1 MFQLLEI
8 RIVSRNWDRRM
19 ATAINQRRA
28 AAEGTVDNELRGIA
42 RVIKSDD
49 RPKKVV
55 LPVCQVHKRILEQT
69 RHNQPVYGAGFRRGY
84 ELLISGNKKLTKC
97 FIPDKKRGLR
107 PGDLRHCGAPL
118 TTG

>member
-19 ATAINQRRA
+19 ATAVISEEPLLRA
-28 AAEGTVDNELRGIA
+28 VDNDLRGIA

-55 LPVCQVHKRILEQT
+55 LLVCQVHKRILEQT

-84 ELLISGNKKLTKC
+84 ELLISGNKKLIKC

-107 PGDLRHCGAPL
+107 AGDLRHCGAPL

>member
-19 ATAINQRRA
+19 ATAINQLRA

-55 LPVCQVHKRILEQT
+55 LLVCQVHKRFGTDEAQST
-69 RHNQPVYGAGFRRGY
+69 RLRGG
-84 ELLISGNKKLTKC
+84 ISAR
-97 FIPDKKRGLR
+97 IRAA
-107 PGDLRHCGAPL
+107 DLRQQKTDKMFYPR
-118 TTG
+118 